1 MQLIFGKNHLD
12 SNPHPSRQEK
22 KSEKRH
28 WMLWDLNPQ
37 PLDFK
42 DKTLAMSYQ
51 DSYEEMFTSII
62 LIDMKEEFCMIG
74 FCSAFWSLT
83 FSF

>member
-1 MQLIFGKNHLD
+1 MQLILRKNHLD

-22 KSEKRH
+22 NQKKKH

-37 PLDFK
+37 PLDLK
-42 DKTLAMSYQ
+42 DKTLAMSYK
-51 DSYEEMFTSII
+51 DSDEEHDYFYYTYRYKGI
-62 LIDMKEEFCMIG
+62 IG